1 MKIIKTNIQEN
12 EYTMELMFAMF
23 EDESRIRLSD
33 IVGTTVEFNH
43 YAIVEDENA
52 KGEVV
57 KTLSIEE
64 AETHNV
70 YVTTSTSFIQSF
82 ERITTMAEKCGADF
96 RKVSVFFK
104 KSQRGRNFLVAGFVK

>member
-23 EDESRIRLSD
+23 EDENRIRLSD
-33 IVGTTVEFNH
+33 TAGTIVEFEH
-43 YAIVEDENA
+43 YAIVEDENS

-64 AETHNV
+64 AETRNV
-70 YVTTSTSFIQSF
+70 YVTTSTSFIQAF
-82 ERITTMAEKCGADF
+82 ERIITMAEKCGEDF
-96 RKVSVFFK
+96 RKVSVSFK
-104 KSQRGRNFLVAGFVK
+104 KSQRGRNFLVAGYVK

>member
-23 EDESRIRLSD
+23 EDENRIRLSD
-33 IVGTTVEFNH
+33 TAGTTVEFEH
-43 YAIVEDENA
+43 YAIVEDENSNG
-52 KGEVV
+52 KVV

-70 YVTTSTSFIQSF
+70 YVTTSTSFIQAF
-82 ERITTMAEKCGADF
+82 ERIITMAEKCGEDF
-96 RKVSVFFK
+96 RKVSVSFK
-104 KSQRGRNFLVAGFVK
+104 KSQRGRNFLVAGYVK

>member
-12 EYTMELMFAMF
+12 EYTMELMYAMF
-23 EDESRIRLSD
+23 EDENRIRLSKT
-33 IVGTTVEFNH
+33 VGTTVEFDH

-57 KTLSIEE
+57 KTLSIED
-64 AETHNV
+64 AETRSV
-70 YVTTSTSFIQSF
+70 YVTTSTSFIQTF
-82 ERITTMAEKCGADF
+82 ERIITMAEKCGEDF

-104 KSQRGRNFLVAGFVK
+104 ESQRGRNFLVAGYVK

>member
-23 EDESRIRLSD
+23 EDENRICLSD
-33 IVGTTVEFNH
+33 IAGTTVEFNH
-43 YAIVEDENA
+43 YAIVEDENT

-70 YVTTSTSFIQSF
+70 YVTTSTSFIKAF
-82 ERITTMAEKCGADF
+82 DRITTMAEKCGEDF
-96 RKVSVFFK
+96 RKVSVFSK

>member
-23 EDESRIRLSD
+23 EDENRIRLSD
-33 IVGTTVEFNH
+33 TAGTTVEFDH
-43 YAIVEDENA
+43 YAIVEDENS

-64 AETHNV
+64 AGTHNV
-70 YVTTSTSFIQSF
+70 YVTTSTSFIQAF
-82 ERITTMAEKCGADF
+82 ERIITMAEKCGEDF
-96 RKVSVFFK
+96 RKVSVSFK
-104 KSQRGRNFLVAGFVK
+104 KSQRGRNFLVAGYVK

>member
-23 EDESRIRLSD
+23 EDENRICLSD
-33 IVGTTVEFNH
+33 TAGTTVEFNH

-70 YVTTSTSFIQSF
+70 YVTTSTSFIQAF
-82 ERITTMAEKCGADF
+82 ERIIAMAEKCGEDF
-96 RKVSVFFK
+96 RKVSVSSK
-104 KSQRGRNFLVAGFVK
+104 KSKRGRNFLVARYVK

>member
-33 IVGTTVEFNH
+33 IAGTTVEFNH
-43 YAIVEDENA
+43 YAIVEDENS

-70 YVTTSTSFIQSF
+70 YVTTSTSFIHAF
-82 ERITTMAEKCGADF
+82 ERITTMAEKCGEDF
-96 RKVSVFFK
+96 RKVSVFPK
-104 KSQRGRNFLVAGFVK
+104 KSQRGRNFLVAGYVK

>member
-1 MKIIKTNIQEN
+1 MKIITTNIQEN

-33 IVGTTVEFNH
+33 IAGTTVEFDH

-57 KTLSIEE
+57 KTLSIED
-64 AETHNV
+64 AETRSV
-70 YVTTSTSFIQSF
+70 YVTTSTSFIQAF
-82 ERITTMAEKCGADF
+82 ERIITMAEKCGEDF

-104 KSQRGRNFLVAGFVK
+104 KSQRGRNFLVAGYVK

>member
-23 EDESRIRLSD
+23 EDENRIRLSD
-33 IVGTTVEFNH
+33 TAGTTVEFDH
-43 YAIVEDENA
+43 YAIVEDENS

-70 YVTTSTSFIQSF
+70 YVTTSTSFIQAF
-82 ERITTMAEKCGADF
+82 ERIITMAEKCGEDF
-96 RKVSVFFK
+96 RKVSVSFK
-104 KSQRGRNFLVAGFVK
+104 KSQRGRNFLIAGFIK

>member
-12 EYTMELMFAMF
+12 EYTMKLMFKMF
-23 EDESRIRLSD
+23 EDEGRIRLSNTA
-33 IVGTTVEFNH
+33 GTTIEFDH

-64 AETHNV
+64 VKTDTV
-70 YVTTSTSFIQSF
+70 FVTTSVTFIKSF
-82 ERITTMAEKCGADF
+82 ERIIAMAEKCGEDF

-104 KSQRGRNFLVAGFVK
+104 KSQRGRDFLVAGYVK

>member
-1 MKIIKTNIQEN
+1 MEIIKTNIQEN

-23 EDESRIRLSD
+23 EDENRIRLSD
-33 IVGTTVEFNH
+33 IAGTTVEFEH
-43 YAIVEDENA
+43 YAIVEDKNS

-70 YVTTSTSFIQSF
+70 YVTTSTSFIQAF
-82 ERITTMAEKCGADF
+82 ERIITMAEKCGEDL
-96 RKVSVFFK
+96 RKVSVSFK
-104 KSQRGRNFLVAGFVK
+104 KSQRGRNFLIARYVK